1 MSSGGPAQSI
11 ANLAKGQDRGN
22 SVAIQVSSLK
32 SKLQTS
38 LTLVSPNQKNSN
50 LNLTLAF
57 QILRR

>member
-38 LTLVSPNQKNSN
+38 LTLVSPNQTNSN